1 MSAKLRRHSERG
13 VRVDLFMTA
22 NAEDFPEGSKAA
34 TAHTRLKEEL
44 AGLDTLKEARA
55 TGVGKRQEGT
65 AGRRETRKRLRE
77 LVNAV
82 SNTAQTIALDR
93 QDFKGMFSLK
103 ELDDSD
109 DTLIATARAFAERAA
124 AFVGLF
130 VEYNLKQTLVTD
142 LRSDADSLA
151 SFKVLQEEGIG
162 EHSGSNTSADEA
174 VRRLTEQV
182 ERLDTFVRNKY
193 RGDPARIAAWERAR
207 RLEKAPQHP
216 KDDGNAPPTPP
227 NQ

>member
-13 VRVDLFMTA
+13 LRVDLFMNA
-22 NAEDFPEGSKAA
+22 SAEDFPEGSKAA
-34 TAHTRLKEEL
+34 IAHARLKEEL
-44 AGLDTLKEARA
+44 AALDALDVTRTAGL
-55 TGVGKRQEGT
+55 GKRQQGT
-65 AGRRETRKRLRE
+65 AGRRATRRTLRE

-82 SNTAQTIALDR
+82 SGTAETIALDR

-103 ELDDSD
+103 ELDGSD
-109 DTLIATARAFAERAA
+109 DTLIATARAFADRAA

-130 VEYNLKQTLVTD
+130 VEYGLPQTFVQD
-142 LRSDADSLA
+142 LRAGADALEH
-151 SFKVLQEEGIG
+151 FMTLQEEGAG
-162 EHSGSNTSADEA
+162 ERSGSNTSAEEA

-193 RGDPARIAAWERAR
+193 RDNPAKLADWERAR

-216 KDDGNAPPTPP
+216 KEDGAITPTPP

>member
-13 VRVDLFMTA
+13 LRVDLYMTA
-22 NAEDFPEGSKAA
+22 SAEDFPDGSKAA
-34 TAHTRLKEEL
+34 RAHTRLKDEL
-44 AGLDTLKEARA
+44 TALDALDVARA
-55 TGVGKRQEGT
+55 AGVGKRQQGT
-65 AGRRETRKRLRE
+65 AGRRATRKRLRE
-77 LVNAV
+77 SVNAV
-82 SNTAQTIALDR
+82 SATSETIALDR

-109 DTLIATARAFAERAA
+109 DTLIATARAFADRAA

-130 VEYNLKQTLVTD
+130 VEYDLKPTFIQD
-142 LRSDADSLA
+142 LRSDADALEN
-151 SFKVLQEEGIG
+151 FMTLQEEGYG
-162 EHSGSNTSADEA
+162 EHSGSHTSADEA

-193 RGDPARIAAWERAR
+193 RDNPARIAAWERAR
-207 RLEKAPQHP
+207 RLEKAPKHP
-216 KDDGNAPPTPP
+216 KDDDDDAPP

>member
-13 VRVDLFMTA
+13 LRVDLYMTA

-34 TAHTRLKEEL
+34 NAHTRLKEEL
-44 AGLDTLKEARA
+44 AVLDTLDVARA
-55 TGVGKRQEGT
+55 VGVGKRQQGT
-65 AGRRETRKRLRE
+65 AGRRATRKRLRE

-82 SNTAQTIALDR
+82 SATAETIALDR
-93 QDFKGMFSLK
+93 HDFKGLFSLK
-103 ELDDSD
+103 ELDGSD

-130 VEYNLKQTLVTD
+130 VEYSLKQTFVQD
-142 LRSDADSLA
+142 LRSDADTLD
-151 SFKVLQEEGIG
+151 SFKTLQAEGAG
-162 EHSGSNTSADEA
+162 ERSGSKTSADEA

-193 RGDPARIAAWERAR
+193 RDDPAKLAAWERAR
-207 RLEKAPQHP
+207 RLEKAPQRP
-216 KDDGNAPPTPP
+216 KDDGSAPPTPP

>member
-13 VRVDLFMTA
+13 VRVDLFMTT
-22 NAEDFPEGSKAA
+22 NAEDFPESSKAA
-34 TAHTRLKEEL
+34 IAHTRLKEEL
-44 AGLDTLKEARA
+44 TGLDALKETRA
-55 TGVGKRQEGT
+55 GGVGKRQQGT
-65 AGRRETRKRLRE
+65 AGRRTTRKRLRE
-77 LVNAV
+77 LVNAI
-82 SNTAQTIALDR
+82 SNTAQTIALDHS
-93 QDFKGMFSLK
+93 DFKGMFSLK

-109 DTLIATARAFAERAA
+109 DTLIATARNFADKAA
-124 AFVGLF
+124 AYVGLF
-130 VEYNLKQTLVTD
+130 VDYELQPTLVTD
-142 LRSDADSLA
+142 LRSDADTLDT
-151 SFKVLQEEGIG
+151 FRRLQEEGVG

-193 RGDPARIAAWERAR
+193 RGDPAKVAAWERAR

-227 NQ
+227 SQ